1 MDTKLTEN
9 GEPLMCGHNQSVR
22 SVHAFEAQVI
32 LIRLFQQSVTDLVRR
47 G

>member
-22 SVHAFEAQVI
+22 SVHAFEALGI
-32 LIRLFQQSVTDLVRR
+32 LIRPFQQRMTDLVRR